1 MFCQTS
7 ASASNSTKPQ
17 YPSTRETRILK
28 LQSRTRVVL
37 IACLFIGAWNLFGV
51 WNLGFGASHS
61 TNESPVRNERPVNK
75 QSAPDQI
82 SLRHRPPPAAV
93 KTVVAVVAHRK
104 IAVLRHGKRFHRIGH
119 DQMTG
124 TVAPVS
130 VFRLH
135 HSLKAK
141 TFRDFSIDIQPGR
154 LDSQGIAR

>member
-75 QSAPDQI
+75 QSPSDQI
-82 SLRHRPPPAAV
+82 SFRHRPPPAAV
-93 KTVVAVVAHRK
+93 KTVVAVVAHRDL
-104 IAVLRHGKRFHRIGH
+104 AVPRHGTRFRRVGQ
-119 DQMTG
+119 DQMPPTA
-124 TVAPVS
+124 APVS
-130 VFRLH
+130 ISRLH
-135 HSLKAK
+135 HSS
-141 TFRDFSIDIQPGR
+141 TP
-154 LDSQGIAR
+154 